1 MADATIGS
9 LPIAESLDDDALLV
23 AEIQG
28 VAVKITGAQLK
39 ALVRAGVEVYVSK
52 AEQAASD
59 AKAAATEAEAAVKEI
74 GTAVTDT
81 KENVE
86 AAQAA
91 QQGAESA
98 KSGAESAKESIENML
113 VAAITLETGQPAT
126 VSKELVDGVVK
137 LVFGLPAGEKGEPGE
152 KGDPGP
158 KGEQGETGETGP
170 PGPQG
175 EPGVTG
181 APGSSIES
189 ISRTSG
195 TGAPGTTDTYTITL
209 TDGRT
214 SEFFVYNGKDGAGA
228 GDMTANVYDPQ
239 GKAQDIFKYVDDK
252 CAALLQQVQ
261 NILEHAFIVQPEE
274 SEVK

>member
-28 VAVKITGAQLK
+28 VAVKITGAQIK
-39 ALVRAGVEVYVSK
+39 ALAKAGVTVYVTK

-59 AKAAATEAEAAVKEI
+59 ARESAQKALSAADGIETAAEEAQAAKTGAEAAK
-74 GTAVTDT
+74 DD
-81 KENVE
+81 
-86 AAQAA
+86 
-91 QQGAESA
+91 AESA
-98 KSGAESAKESIENML
+98 KAAIENML
-113 VAAITLETGQPAT
+113 VDAIALETGQPAT

-137 LVFGLPAGEKGEPGE
+137 LVFGLPSGEKGEPGE
-152 KGDPGP
+152 KGATGP

-175 EPGVTG
+175 EAGATG
-181 APGSSIES
+181 TPGSSIES
-189 ISRTSG
+189 IIRTSG

-209 TDGRT
+209 TDGST
-214 SEFFVYNGKDGAGA
+214 SEFFVYNGKDGTGA
-228 GDMTANVYDPQ
+228 GDMSAGIYDPQ

-261 NILEHAFIVQPEE
+261 NMLEHAFIVQPEE
-274 SEVK
+274 SEAK